1 MVGPFHIA
9 LMFLRIIG
17 TCFKDAGMRD
27 VYILSEIVA
36 EGSTDS
42 VLCGKQCNRVIRA
55 QKKFWEALYCPMLE
69 RFEFKNG
76 IFVFTVAIFFADS

>member
-1 MVGPFHIA
+1 
-9 LMFLRIIG
+9 
-17 TCFKDAGMRD
+17 MRD

-42 VLCGKQCNRVIRA
+42 VLRGKQCNRVIRA
-55 QKKFWEALYCPMLE
+55 QKMFWEALYCPMLE

-76 IFVFTVAIFFADS
+76 IFVFTVAIFFCWFVNLVEYLFDKYELVLKIRTVFE